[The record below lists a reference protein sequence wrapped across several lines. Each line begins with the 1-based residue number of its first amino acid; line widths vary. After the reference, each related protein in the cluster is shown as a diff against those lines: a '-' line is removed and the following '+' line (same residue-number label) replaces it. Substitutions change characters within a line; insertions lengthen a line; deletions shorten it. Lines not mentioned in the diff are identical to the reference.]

1 MPWIQQQL
9 IADGITAEGRVV
21 VPKAI
26 LETIINTQVLTLAV
40 NNGGTGYVVGETFD
54 LATGTA
60 VAVNGASIIGTG
72 RVTAEAGGVVS
83 AVEILSAGGYP
94 SGTQPTASGGA
105 TTNASLAGN
114 DDLTVDVTMQT
125 NQWTQDGSDYTDL
138 LTNFEWLCSSIKA
151 ANAPTIGMRSQLDAS
166 NDGMQL
172 VTASGYDNG
181 STWLAQPGAP
191 PTNEMYMGLPNQ
203 DPILYLSVT
212 DRRVNVMVT
221 DGTFK
226 QYAGAGLF
234 IPFTDVASNYPFPG
248 FCHGNA
254 RSVQAFNTNRST
266 TNSGIVNPIDPAAN
280 IGCYQYRD
288 NLSPAWFG
296 ISLNNGGGADV
307 AVAQIWPAQDGD
319 TVYEFNHAPVPA
331 GSLASAAS
339 MNPFASTVRTASF
352 EDDLG
357 AQGWFRGNQ
366 SSDGEQGI
374 APLGPGGQ
382 LHYTVQ
388 PHIISNQTDIS
399 QPIGVIDG
407 FEAIHGRG
415 LNAFDE
421 VATEAAQRYLV
432 FNDTNTADLWRWV
445 AMEKL

>member
-40 NNGGTGYVVGETFD
+40 NAGGTGYVVGETFD
-54 LATGTA
+54 LFTGTA
-60 VAVNGASIIGTG
+60 VAVNGASILATG
-72 RVTAEAGGVVS
+72 RVVAEAAGVVS
-83 AVEILSAGGYP
+83 AVEILSAGAYP
-94 SGTQPTASGGA
+94 SGTQPTASAGA

-114 DDLTVDVTMQT
+114 DDLTVDVTMQA
-125 NQWTQDGSDYTDL
+125 NQYTQDSSDYVNL
-138 LTNFEWLCSSIKA
+138 LTNFEWICSSIKA
-151 ANAPTIGMRSQLDAS
+151 ANAPTIGMRSRLSAS
-166 NDGMQL
+166 NDGMQFL
-172 VTASGYDNG
+172 TASSYDLG

-191 PTNEMYMGLPNQ
+191 PTNEMYMALPNQ

-226 QYAGAGLF
+226 QYAGVGLF
-234 IPFTDVASNYPFPG
+234 IPFTDVAANYPFPG

-254 RSVQAFNTNRST
+254 RSVLAFNSNRGT
-266 TNSGIVNPIDPAAN
+266 TNSGIVNPIDPGAA

-288 NLSPAWFG
+288 NLSPSWFG
-296 ISLNNGGGADV
+296 ISLNNSVGGEV
-307 AVAQIWPAQDGD
+307 AVAQLWPAQDAD
-319 TVYEFNHAPVPA
+319 TLYDFNHAPVPA
-331 GSLASAAS
+331 GSSVAAGS
-339 MNPFASTVRTASF
+339 MNPFSSTMPTGSF
-352 EDDLG
+352 EDDENST
-357 AQGWFRGNQ
+357 GWFRSNQ
-366 SSDGEQGI
+366 SSGGPQGI

-382 LHYTVQ
+382 MHYTVQ
-388 PHIISNQTDIS
+388 PHIISNQTDVS
-399 QPIGVIDG
+399 QPIGVLDG
-407 FEAIHGRG
+407 WEAIHGRG

-421 VATEAAQRYLV
+421 VATEGGQRYLV
-432 FNDTNTADLWRWV
+432 FNETNTPDLWRWV

>member
-26 LETIINTQVLTLAV
+26 LETITNTQVLTLAV
-40 NNGGTGYVVGETFD
+40 NAGGTGYVVGETFE
-54 LATGTA
+54 LSTGTA
-60 VAVNGASIIGTG
+60 VAVNGASILCTG

-83 AVEILSAGGYP
+83 AVEILSAGAYP

-114 DDLTVDVTMQT
+114 DDLTVDVTMQA
-125 NQWTQDGSDYTDL
+125 NQWTLDSDDYLDL
-138 LTNFEWLCSSIKA
+138 LTNFEWICSSIKVS
-151 ANAPTIGMRSQLDAS
+151 NPPTIGMQSQLSAS
-166 NDGMQL
+166 NDGMRLQC
-172 VTASGYDNG
+172 ASSYDFG
-181 STWLAQPGAP
+181 STWLNQPGAP

-226 QYAGAGLF
+226 QYGGVGLF

-296 ISLNNGGGADV
+296 ISLNNSVGGEV
-307 AVAQIWPAQDGD
+307 AVAQLWPAQDAD
-319 TVYEFNHAPVPA
+319 TLYDFNHAPVPA
-331 GSLASAAS
+331 GSLAAAATT
-339 MNPFASTVRTASF
+339 NPFSGTNPNGSF
-352 EDDLG
+352 EDDET
-357 AQGWFRGNQ
+357 QGWFRTNQ
-366 SSDGEQGI
+366 SSAGEQGI

-388 PHIISNQTDIS
+388 PHIISNQPDVS
-399 QPIGVIDG
+399 QPIGVLDG
-407 FEAIHGRG
+407 WEAIHGRG

-421 VATEAAQRYLV
+421 VATEGGQRYLV